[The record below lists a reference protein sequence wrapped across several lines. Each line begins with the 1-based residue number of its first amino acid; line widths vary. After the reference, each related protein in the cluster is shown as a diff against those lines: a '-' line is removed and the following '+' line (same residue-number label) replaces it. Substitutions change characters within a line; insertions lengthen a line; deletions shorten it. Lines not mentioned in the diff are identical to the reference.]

1 MKSDMIILDE
11 LEIKKRLWVF
21 YFRMSNLS
29 VALTFCILKCVEDN
43 ASGTYVVTLFKQLRV
58 HWLAHDDREY
68 VSLAKT
74 VMFMHQQCIM
84 KHIT

>member
-1 MKSDMIILDE
+1 M
-11 LEIKKRLWVF
+11 LEW
-21 YFRMSNLS
+21 S
-29 VALTFCILKCVEDN
+29 VALTCCILKCVENN

-58 HWLAHDDREY
+58 HWLAHGDREY

-74 VMFMHQQCIM
+74 VMFMHQKYIM